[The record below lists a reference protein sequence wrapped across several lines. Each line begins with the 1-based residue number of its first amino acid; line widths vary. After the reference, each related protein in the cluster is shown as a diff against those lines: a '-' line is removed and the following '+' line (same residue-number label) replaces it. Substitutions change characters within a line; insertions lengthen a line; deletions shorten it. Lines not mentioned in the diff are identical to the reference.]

1 MEVND
6 YKENYGNGW
15 ISLYRS
21 VKKHWIFENDKYFK
35 WWVIMLFEVNHSE
48 KKFNR
53 YYEIHT
59 IKKGQSVNS
68 LRTWSELFKTTPKTV
83 SKFFTLLEKDSMIS
97 LEKIGKGKQALSL
110 VTIENYAQYQ
120 SQSKQDLPQGVNKEE
135 TKSKQDLPT
144 NNNGNKENNDNKV
157 LVESIDFNNL
167 LNLINRLTGRSFQVI
182 NKTTRAKYLA
192 RLKDGYTKADI
203 QRAIQ
208 NAVDTDYHK
217 ENNFKYLTPEFFS
230 RADKLDLHSQ
240 TKPTKAV
247 NNNPVIHSI
256 FTDH

>member
-110 VTIENYAQYQ
+110 VTIENYTQYQ
-120 SQSKQDLPQGVNKEE
+120 RQSKQDLPQGGNKEE
-135 TKSKQDLPT
+135 TESKQDLPT
-144 NNNGNKENNDNKV
+144 NNNGNKDNNDNKV
-157 LVESIDFNNL
+157 NKIEDRKSDFYKILSPYSVDYSVELVNKFFDYWSEHGVKDRKMRFEKEK
-167 LNLINRLTGRSFQVI
+167 SFDI
-182 NKTTRAKYLA
+182 KL
-192 RLKDGYTKADI
+192 RLKKWSDNDKKWNPEKNKYIPKDG
-203 QRAIQ
+203 
-208 NAVDTDYHK
+208 NL
-217 ENNFKYLTPEFFS
+217 YLK
-230 RADKLDLHSQ
+230 DVL
-240 TKPTKAV
+240 
-247 NNNPVIHSI
+247 
-256 FTDH
+256 